1 MIVNPL
7 MREHPWSLMR
17 EHPWSEVDAVC
28 RGGMV

>member
-1 MIVNPL
+1 VIVNPL